1 MSAPASIAHVVRFDT
16 YELDLHAGELRKRGV
31 KLRLQGQPL
40 QVLGILV
47 QESGKLVTRE
57 ELRRHLWSAETF
69 VDFDHSLHNAIARI
83 REALGDSPESPRYI
97 ETLPRRGYRFIA
109 PVEEVKEDAAAER
122 GGKDS
127 DPSPESE
134 LNKPGQRFNVRWL
147 VTFVACLAVGVAG
160 WTAWS
165 TFRKKPTPTIRSIA
179 VLPLQDLS
187 TQVGE
192 AYFADAM
199 TEELITELS
208 HIQALRVISHTSVR
222 EYKATN
228 KHLPQIARELG
239 VDDVVEGSV
248 THDGDQVRVTVQLLD
263 APNDRHLW
271 SEDYQRPMRGIL
283 DLQRE
288 VAQAI
293 AQQVRVKLSPP
304 TESRTGMGRKV
315 NPEAYEAYLRGRYYL
330 TNRFSTAKPL
340 NTAKSY
346 FETSIERDPNLA
358 PAYAGLGGIYL
369 NRAFYRHASPKEA
382 YESAKSL
389 FERAI
394 QLDEGLSEA
403 HTGLA
408 ILKWQYERN
417 WPAAEQEFDY
427 VIAHDPSYDCVRAH
441 RANYLAWRGQRAQA
455 LAEVTKGRELNPGSS
470 YAIVES
476 GVFFQLRDYEGLVKA
491 SQRGIISDPDEW
503 LEHYFLGVG
512 YEGLGRMTE
521 AVPEYQKAV
530 AMSKGD
536 QDPTAAL
543 AHAYAL
549 TGKKAEAER
558 MLSDLRLKAKDG
570 YVSPYLLAVIYAGL
584 DEKDQA
590 VALLDEAYK
599 EHSLDIVWGLKADLR
614 LDNLRSDARFQE
626 LLGRMQFPN

>member
-1 MSAPASIAHVVRFDT
+1 MSAPAPVAHVVRFDT
-16 YELDLHAGELRKRGV
+16 YELDLQAGELRKRGV
-31 KLRLQGQPL
+31 KLRLQGQPVR
-40 QVLGILV
+40 VLGILV
-47 QESGKLVTRE
+47 QEAGRLVTHE

-83 REALGDSPESPRYI
+83 REVLGDSAESPRYI

-109 PVEEVKEDAAAER
+109 PVEEVKMAPAPALEVETPTPPQIEL
-122 GGKDS
+122 S
-127 DPSPESE
+127 NTPSKS
-134 LNKPGQRFNVRWL
+134 GRRWL
-147 VTFVACLAVGVAG
+147 AALGGCVLVALVGWATWSRVSKNM
-160 WTAWS
+160 TA
-165 TFRKKPTPTIRSIA
+165 PTIRSIA

-187 TQVGE
+187 SEPGQG
-192 AYFADAM
+192 YFADAM

-239 VDDVVEGSV
+239 VDDIVEGSV

-271 SEDYQRPMRGIL
+271 SDDYQRPMRGIL

-288 VAQAI
+288 IAEAI
-293 AQQVRVKLSPP
+293 AQQVRVKLSPHQEARVG
-304 TESRTGMGRKV
+304 TARKV
-315 NPEAYEAYLRGRYYL
+315 DPEAYEAYLRGRYYL

-346 FETSIERDPNLA
+346 FEASIERDPDLA

-369 NRAFYRHASPKEA
+369 NKAFYRHASPKEA
-382 YESAKSL
+382 YESAKGL

-394 QLDEGLSEA
+394 HLDESLSEA
-403 HTGLA
+403 HTGLG

-417 WPAAEQEFDY
+417 WAAAEREFDY
-427 VIAHDPSYDCVRAH
+427 AIAQDPSYDCVRAH
-441 RANYLAWRGQRAQA
+441 HANYLAWRGQRAQA
-455 LAEVTKGRELNPGSS
+455 LAEVTKARELNPGSS

-476 GVFFQLRDYEGLVKA
+476 GVYFQLRDYEGLVKA
-491 SQRGIISDPDEW
+491 SQRGIVSDPEEW

-512 YEGLGRMTE
+512 YEGLGRT
-521 AVPEYQKAV
+521 ADAISEYEKAV

-536 QDPTAAL
+536 QDPTASL

-549 TGKKAEAER
+549 TGKKSEAER
-558 MLSDLRLKAKDG
+558 MLSEMQHDSKSE
-570 YVSPYLLAVIYAGL
+570 YVSPYLVAVIYAGL
-584 DEKDQA
+584 GNKDQA
-590 VALLDEAYK
+590 FTFLEQAYR
-599 EHSLDIVWGLKADLR
+599 ERSLDIVWGLRADLR
-614 LDNLRSDARFQE
+614 LDSLRSDARFEE
-626 LLGRMQFPN
+626 LLGRMAFPH